1 MKYDG
6 LDSISDLHGGSSR
19 AMEESR
25 ASTATKGMANSYYA
39 LSLFDQTADPSIAM
53 SILPLCVCGLC
64 LYMPLLL
71 HGTCPCL
78 VSCVC
83 SGNTP
88 IEQLD
93 SPDIQYHKRSADGCK
108 GNKSRKQNNR

>member
-25 ASTATKGMANSYYA
+25 ASTADKGMANSYYA

-93 SPDIQYHKRSADGCK
+93 SFSVQPRKRRS
-108 GNKSRKQNNR
+108 NRQKIKKEVGYAV